1 MVQDRSSGVR
11 FIFENREVS
20 MPTVVKDD
28 QKIGLK
34 DIRKRS
40 FPVFFLFFV
49 FGRFFFY
56 FSALNMR
63 KWNPNNIFDILR
75 LLYDYL

>member
-1 MVQDRSSGVR
+1 
-11 FIFENREVS
+11 

-40 FPVFFLFFV
+40 FPVFFCFLFLED
-49 FGRFFFY
+49 FFFY